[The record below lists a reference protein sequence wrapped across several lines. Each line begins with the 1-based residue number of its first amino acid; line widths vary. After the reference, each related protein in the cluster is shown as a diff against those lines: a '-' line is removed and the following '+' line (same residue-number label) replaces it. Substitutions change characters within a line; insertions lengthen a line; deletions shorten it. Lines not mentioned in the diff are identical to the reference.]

1 MPSNVKEL
9 RAELKDLS
17 SSFFEEDNVFRKS
30 IIVFNFV
37 ETIIKNKEAKKSFD
51 SLVAEAAEEINSAE
65 IGNEENIL
73 KTKLCCGTRFWRN
86 FADLDTV
93 HSIMKKMRKDKDR
106 RALKE
111 LDNIICKPY
120 SINLFKTAFQ
130 IVGGCI
136 LEKMEQEEF
145 LKWTDK
151 SNKTWFDEKRSILY
165 VKGEEI
171 IINNQD
177 KITNAHKIL
186 RHIFITNKDNLKDDF
201 FYSEMAFDEFEDME
215 YKQDKDGWRKY
226 FIACRDINLKIQKQT
241 KNKISD
247 FLNFNYGKRAKVKI
261 NEAYL

>member
-73 KTKLCCGTRFWRN
+73 KTRLCCGTRFWRN
-86 FADLDTV
+86 FADLDAV

>member
-9 RAELKDLS
+9 RAELKNLS

-106 RALKE
+106 AALKE
-111 LDNIICKPY
+111 LDSIICKPY
-120 SINLFKTAFQ
+120 SVNLFKTAFQ

-165 VKGEEI
+165 IKGERI
-171 IINNQD
+171 PINLQG

-186 RHIFITNKDNLKDDF
+186 KHIFITNKENLKDDF
-201 FYSEMAFDEFEDME
+201 FYSEIAFDEFEDME
-215 YKQDKDGWRKY
+215 YKQDKNSWEKY
-226 FIACRDINLKIQKQT
+226 FIACRTIKQKILNNT
-241 KNKISD
+241 KNKVD
-247 FLNFNYGKRAKVKI
+247 NFLIFNSGQKGRVKLNLEYI
-261 NEAYL
+261 

>member
-9 RAELKDLS
+9 RAELKNLS

-120 SINLFKTAFQ
+120 SVNLFKTAFQ

-145 LKWTDK
+145 LRWTDK

-165 VKGEEI
+165 IKGERI
-171 IINNQD
+171 
-177 KITNAHKIL
+177 KIKRKSADSNDHKIL
-186 RHIFITNKDNLKDDF
+186 KYIFKDNKDNLKDEF
-201 FYSEMAFDEFEDME
+201 FFSEMAEDAFGDED
-215 YKQDKDGWRKY
+215 YRNDKNSWRRY
-226 FIACRDINLKIQKQT
+226 HDACIKLKNKIVDNT
-241 KNKISD
+241 KDKISD
-247 FLNFNYGKRAKVKI
+247 FFIFSSGQTGSIKI
-261 NEAYL
+261 SPKYL